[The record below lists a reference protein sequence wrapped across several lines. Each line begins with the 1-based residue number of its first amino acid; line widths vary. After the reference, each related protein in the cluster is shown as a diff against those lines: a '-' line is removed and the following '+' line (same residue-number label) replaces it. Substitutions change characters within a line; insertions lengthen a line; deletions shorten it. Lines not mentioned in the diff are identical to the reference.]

1 MSSEATVKC
10 PTCGNEFQLTDA
22 LAGPLLAAT
31 KLQMQAKIDVAE
43 SAARTAKMD
52 ADIAKA
58 DIDRDIKFKVAEET
72 ERIRTVAVAEA
83 TNAASK
89 EVGDLRTK
97 LAEAQKAQAEALRKE
112 RELADKERELDLTI
126 ETRVAA
132 EVNRATAKAESAVD
146 ERYKLKLLEKD
157 TLLESLTRKIEE
169 LNQKADSKSQQLQ
182 GEVQELDL
190 QAKLAAAFPSDDIG
204 EVAKGIR
211 GADVQQ
217 KVVSPSGN
225 ICGLLLWESKRTKTF
240 SAGWL
245 PKLRT
250 DGREA
255 RADILI
261 LVSHVVPDD
270 VQSFSLIEGVWVCQV
285 DYALPLAAALREV
298 LLSAN
303 IVRQA
308 QAGMATKSEVV
319 YQYLTGPQFRR
330 RVEAVVES
338 FTTMQTDLD
347 AEKRAITRAWSK
359 RSTQLENAL
368 TATAGLVG
376 DIQGVGAEMPEI
388 EGISF
393 HALGSG
399 SEL

>member
-1 MSSEATVKC
+1 MY
-10 PTCGNEFQLTDA
+10 L
-22 LAGPLLAAT
+22 
-31 KLQMQAKIDVAE
+31 
-43 SAARTAKMD
+43 
-52 ADIAKA
+52 
-58 DIDRDIKFKVAEET
+58 
-72 ERIRTVAVAEA
+72 
-83 TNAASK
+83 
-89 EVGDLRTK
+89 
-97 LAEAQKAQAEALRKE
+97 
-112 RELADKERELDLTI
+112 
-126 ETRVAA
+126 
-132 EVNRATAKAESAVD
+132 
-146 ERYKLKLLEKD
+146 
-157 TLLESLTRKIEE
+157 
-169 LNQKADSKSQQLQ
+169 
-182 GEVQELDL
+182 
-190 QAKLAAAFPSDDIG
+190 
-204 EVAKGIR
+204 
-211 GADVQQ
+211 
-217 KVVSPSGN
+217 
-225 ICGLLLWESKRTKTF
+225 
-240 SAGWL
+240 SAGL
-245 PKLRT
+245 
-250 DGREA
+250 A

-298 LLSAN
+298 LLSTN

-347 AEKRAITRAWSK
+347 AEKRAITRAWSI